1 MMQHEF
7 SPAELVALAP
17 QAGAG
22 AAHIVFEGLQKRY
35 EGAQGPVAALSDVSF
50 SIARGEVFGIIG
62 RSGAGK
68 STLLRSINM
77 LERPSAGRVLVDG
90 VDVGGLDENALVGL
104 RRRIGMI
111 FQHFNLLSAKTVA
124 ENVALPLRVAGVK
137 PAAARARV
145 EELLELV
152 GLRDKA
158 DTYPAKLSGGQKQR
172 VGIARALVHEPE
184 ILLCD
189 EATSA
194 LDPETTQSIL
204 ALLLDINRKLGLTVV
219 LITHDMA
226 VIREVC
232 HKVLVLDGGRKVED
246 GEVWRVFGNPQADA
260 TRALL
265 RPLQHDL
272 PADLAARLVPDLQ
285 GREGV
290 AVLRLRF
297 TGQGRPDGVSLQALA
312 ALGSGATLLHG
323 GLDRLRGHAQG
334 SLLVSVPAG
343 ALQEE
348 ATRAALVADQIK
360 VLGYVAADA

>member
-1 MMQHEF
+1 MQHEF
-7 SPAELVALAP
+7 SNPGPAVA
-17 QAGAG
+17 AGSPAG
-22 AAHIVFEGLQKRY
+22 PDAHIVFDGLQKRY
-35 EGAQGPVAALSDVSF
+35 QSPQGAVAALSDVSF
-50 SIARGEVFGIIG
+50 SVARGEVFGIIG

-90 VDVGGLDENALVGL
+90 VDVGQLDEDGLVGL

-145 EELLELV
+145 EALLDMV

-158 DTYPAKLSGGQKQR
+158 DVYPSKLSGGQKQR

-204 ALLLDINRKLGLTVV
+204 ALLQDINRKLGLTVV

-232 HKVLVLDGGRKVED
+232 HQVLVLDGGRKVEQ

-265 RPLQHDL
+265 RPLQHEL

-285 GREGV
+285 GRDGV

-312 ALGSGATLLHG
+312 AMGPGATLLHG

-343 ALQEE
+343 TLQEE
-348 ATRAALVADQIK
+348 AARAALVADQIK